1 MLPIAPASA
10 PAQGIEHHG
19 GGNRHDGKSQPDQ
32 DFGGLA
38 AAVFAHDLFVPG
50 DQGDQQDQGNGG
62 HAVKDGGKD
71 QGPDRVDADEID
83 EQADQG
89 GNGDNAVKAVGFFK
103 FQVQPLFHVKS
114 FGSGSIPATEESE
127 FVKYEVE
134 GDAYLEMKYPLRN
147 IVFEKIKQDESLT
160 DKELLTSLL
169 RDGEDVSMRD
179 LNKVLMQLE
188 ILGLVTC
195 RWQTKDT
202 RRIELVKGGA
212 LTRVPHE

>member
-1 MLPIAPASA
+1 
-10 PAQGIEHHG
+10 
-19 GGNRHDGKSQPDQ
+19 
-32 DFGGLA
+32 
-38 AAVFAHDLFVPG
+38 
-50 DQGDQQDQGNGG
+50 
-62 HAVKDGGKD
+62 
-71 QGPDRVDADEID
+71 
-83 EQADQG
+83 
-89 GNGDNAVKAVGFFK
+89 
-103 FQVQPLFHVKS
+103 
-114 FGSGSIPATEESE
+114 
-127 FVKYEVE
+127 
-134 GDAYLEMKYPLRN
+134 MKYPLRN

-202 RRIELVKGGA
+202 RRIELVKGGP